1 MKNRIRFLGTVV
13 LMAVTG
19 CATTVD
25 LQVQRPPALNTL
37 GIQRLA
43 VMPFSTTDN
52 SSLQRQS
59 AAFLMNESLARIQAT
74 NHFTMINASEIERV
88 RSSRGNIE
96 NLADALFSGQV
107 ISVSVQDSS
116 NPGSRTYKDKNG
128 NMHTETWTTYSRAVR
143 MSFNY
148 GLTRT
153 RDGSMIGPLSKTFQT
168 STSVQDDRAKLP
180 SAESMIQGLIRNNM
194 AGLGRDVAP
203 YTATERRSFMRETS
217 SDKVL
222 KQRMKDVDALIKAGN
237 YKSAQDGFL
246 KIYQDTGSF
255 AAGYNT
261 ALLIEIQGDL
271 EGAAAFMRRLSNETG
286 SPQAAAEIARL
297 QKAMDDAGLLETYKV
312 NQTQRD
318 KVIALMV
325 DTLPSKMPNR
335 PRIALINIS
344 QNAKELAEQVIN
356 GMINGFVSKNITVV
370 DRNNRALLEMERNYQ
385 LSGNVDDKEIVSI
398 GHEAGVNAFVLV
410 SVTGSGGSRRLSVQ
424 MLDVERG
431 TVLYQSPQTD
441 EMNL

>member
-1 MKNRIRFLGTVV
+1 MKNKLGFLGITI
-13 LMAVTG
+13 LIAITG

-25 LQVQRPPALNTL
+25 IQVQRPPVLNTL
-37 GIQRLA
+37 GIKRLA
-43 VMPFSTTDN
+43 VMPFSTTDG
-52 SSLQRQS
+52 SSRQRQ
-59 AAFLMNESLARIQAT
+59 AAASLMSESLARIQAT
-74 NHFTMINASEIERV
+74 GHFTLVNSSEIERA
-88 RSSRGNIE
+88 RASGGNIE

-107 ISVSVQDSS
+107 MSVTVQDSS
-116 NPGSRTYKDKNG
+116 KQGSYKDKN
-128 NMHTETWTTYSRAVR
+128 NNTITYTDYYREVQI
-143 MSFNY
+143 SFNY

-153 RDGSMIGPLSKTFQT
+153 RDGSMIGPLSKTV
-168 STSVQDDRAKLP
+168 SNSASARNN
-180 SAESMIQGLIRNNM
+180 SAELTPAETMIQNLIRNNM
-194 AGLGRDVAP
+194 SGLGRDIAP
-203 YTATERRSFMRETS
+203 YTATEKRSFMKETS
-217 SDKVL
+217 SDKTV
-222 KQRMKDVDALIKAGN
+222 KQRVKNADALIKAGS
-237 YKSAQDGFL
+237 YKNAQNEFL

-255 AAGYNT
+255 AAAFNT

-271 EGAAAFMRRLSNETG
+271 E
-286 SPQAAAEIARL
+286 QAAGFLQRVYNDTGNPKASAEIARL
-297 QKAMDDAGLLETYKV
+297 RKTMDDAGLFQTYTA
-312 NQTQRD
+312 NQNQRD
-318 KVIALMV
+318 RLIALMV

-385 LSGNVDDKEIVSI
+385 FSGNVSDKEMVSI

-410 SVTGSGGSRRLSVQ
+410 SVTGAGASRRLSVQ
-424 MLDVERG
+424 MIDVERG